1 MEQVLDV
8 RTHVYMRNA
17 ISPLHLHD
25 RVSEL
30 SFHAHVQLE
39 YVKWDVV
46 ILYVRNVPYLLYAC
60 VKSQSYIK

>member
-25 RVSEL
+25 SVSEL
-30 SFHAHVQLE
+30 SFHAHVQLK
-39 YVKWDVV
+39 YVK
-46 ILYVRNVPYLLYAC
+46 
-60 VKSQSYIK
+60 

>member
-17 ISPLHLHD
+17 ISPLHLHG

-30 SFHAHVQLE
+30 SFRAHVQLK
-39 YVKWDVV
+39 YVK
-46 ILYVRNVPYLLYAC
+46 
-60 VKSQSYIK
+60 

>member
-30 SFHAHVQLE
+30 PFHAHVQLK
-39 YVKWDVV
+39 YVK
-46 ILYVRNVPYLLYAC
+46 
-60 VKSQSYIK
+60 